1 MVRKTEAGVETFA
14 GQVGDLAAVA
24 FAGQTVGNLP
34 GQRVGEGLRVM
45 VTDDDQ
51 SVHGG
56 SPFKDAG

>member
-1 MVRKTEAGVETFA
+1 VADA
-14 GQVGDLAAVA
+14 GQA
-24 FAGQTVGNLP
+24 VGNLP

-56 SPFKDAG
+56 SPFNDAG